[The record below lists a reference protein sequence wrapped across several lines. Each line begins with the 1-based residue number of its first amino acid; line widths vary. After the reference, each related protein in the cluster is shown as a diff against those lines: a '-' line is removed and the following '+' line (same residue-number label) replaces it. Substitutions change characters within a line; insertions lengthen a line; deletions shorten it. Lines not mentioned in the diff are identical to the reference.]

1 MDVVGIAFIK
11 NGKLLVS
18 KSHTSKGIYTF
29 VGGKV
34 QEGESIYDASKREC
48 EEEIPGFK
56 ISTQDFKSV
65 LHFKEHATSD
75 YNLIINMHILLATK
89 DIDVEL
95 KTSDE
100 ILEYHWYSLDENPN
114 ILSSSIKDHFLPY
127 AKKNG
132 LLY

>member
-11 NGKLLVS
+11 NNKLLVS

-34 QEGESIYDASKREC
+34 KEGENIYTASKREC
-48 EEEIPGFK
+48 EEEIPGLK
-56 ISTQDFKSV
+56 ISENDFKLV
-65 LHFKEHATSD
+65 LDFMEHATSD
-75 YNLIINMHILLATK
+75 YNLIIHMHILVATK
-89 DIDVEL
+89 EIDVPL

-114 ILSSSIKDHFLPY
+114 ILSSSIKDHFLPF
-127 AKKNG
+127 AKENG
-132 LLY
+132 LMN

>member
-1 MDVVGIAFIK
+1 MDVVGICFIK

-18 KSHTSKGIYTF
+18 KSRTSRGFYTL

-34 QEGESIYDASKREC
+34 KNGEDIYSAAKREC
-48 EEEIPGFK
+48 EEEIPDFT
-56 ISTQDFKSV
+56 ISKKDFSLV
-65 LHFKEHATSD
+65 LDFFEHATSD
-75 YNLIINMHILLATK
+75 YNLIIHMHILISKK

-95 KTSDE
+95 KTSEE
-100 ILEYHWYSLDENPN
+100 ILKYHWYSLDENPN